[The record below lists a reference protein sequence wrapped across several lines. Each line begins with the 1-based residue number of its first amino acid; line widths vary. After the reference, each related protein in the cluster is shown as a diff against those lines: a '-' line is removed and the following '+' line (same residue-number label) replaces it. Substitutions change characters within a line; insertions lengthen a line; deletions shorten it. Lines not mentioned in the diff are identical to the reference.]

1 EAAAGTTEL
10 NDYTL
15 VRSDGCTDTNG
26 LNRGETGTCEL
37 RNTLKPKLTVNKVCQ
52 PAGDAGKFVLS
63 VNGTSKEVACGGSLE
78 VRVSPATY
86 TVSESAGTG
95 TNLADYETTI
105 NGACDSAG
113 RVTLSYGDS
122 KTCTVT
128 NKRKP
133 VLTVTKACPNG
144 KQSLGDRFEVVLN
157 GTRTGR
163 ILDCGQSTTF

>member
-1 EAAAGTTEL
+1 MFSLRRRIRLAWRNATRERERGF
-10 NDYTL
+10 
-15 VRSDGCTDTNG
+15 DGA
-26 LNRGETGTCEL
+26 
-37 RNTLKPKLTVNKVCQ
+37 
-52 PAGDAGKFVLS
+52 PANV

-86 TVSESAGTG
+86 TVSESAGVG
-95 TNLADYETTI
+95 TSLADYETTI